1 MSAQGQSPNQG
12 HGKGPAAE
20 HAWAREL
27 ASKLVEAAKRSGA
40 AACDATVGV
49 SASVSAKAR
58 DGEIEHVTRSSSRGA
73 GVRVLVDGRLGFA
86 TAAEAPRSDAAIEEL
101 ARNAVELAR
110 ISTPSEH
117 NVIPDA
123 TAPTGEELD
132 ALVQRLGL
140 WDADVAGADSGWAAD
155 KALLMERVLRG
166 TDGIATVREVAAG
179 TSWGLFALAT
189 STGFVGSYGGTSA
202 SLAASGVA
210 EDTGGKKQVAGWWG
224 AARHFQDLADPEAIA
239 RVAAERVL
247 ARRGARKV
255 KSTRAPVLFD
265 PSMAKGFFGA
275 MLGAINGES
284 VARKTSFLKDRLGEE
299 VLVKGISLEDD
310 PLVPSGFGSRPFDDE
325 AQRVAPLTLFD
336 ADGRLCTWLLDSRS
350 ASRLGLRPTGHASR
364 GSMSMPSPSSSNVT
378 VKGGSGD
385 LASIIAETRRG
396 LLVTSVLG
404 HAPDMITGEYSRGA
418 SGFWIEDGAI
428 AHPVEEVT
436 IAGHMLEMMKGI
448 DRVGADLDTRSS
460 LHAPT
465 IRFAELAISG
475 A

>member
-1 MSAQGQSPNQG
+1 MSAQSQNPSPN
-12 HGKGPAAE
+12 KGTAAE

-27 ASKLVEAAKRSGA
+27 ASKLVEAAKRAGA
-40 AACDATVGV
+40 SAADATVGV

-58 DGEIEHVTRSSSRGA
+58 DAEIEHVTRSSSRGA
-73 GVRVLVDGRLGFA
+73 GVRVLVEGRLGFA
-86 TAAEAPRSDAAIEEL
+86 TAAEAPRDDDAILEL
-101 ARNAVELAR
+101 AESAVALAR

-117 NVIPDA
+117 NLILEA
-123 TAPTGEELD
+123 TAPEGEELD
-132 ALVQRLGL
+132 ALVRRLGL
-140 WDADVAGADSGWAAD
+140 WDADVAAADSGWAAD

-166 TDGIATVREVAAG
+166 TEGITTVREVGAG

-202 SLAASGVA
+202 SLSASGVA
-210 EDTGGKKQVAGWWG
+210 DDVGGKKQVAGWWG
-224 AARHFQDLADPEAIA
+224 AARHFQELEDAESIA
-239 RVAAERVL
+239 RMAAERAL

-255 KSTRAPVLFD
+255 KSTRAPVIFD

-275 MLGAINGES
+275 LLGAINGES
-284 VARKTSFLKDRLGEE
+284 VARKTSFLMDKLGEE

-310 PLVPSGFGSRPFDDE
+310 PFVVSGFGSRPFDDE

-336 ADGRLCTWLLDSRS
+336 AEGRLCTWLLDGRS
-350 ASRLGLRPTGHASR
+350 ASRLGMKPTGHASR
-364 GSMSMPSPSSSNVT
+364 GSMSLPYPSSSNVS
-378 VKGGSGD
+378 VKGGHGD
-385 LASIIAETRRG
+385 LESIIAETERG

-404 HAPDMITGEYSRGA
+404 RAPNMITGEYSRGA

-428 AHPVEEVT
+428 AHPVEELT

-448 DRVGADLDTRSS
+448 DRVGADLDKRSS